1 MNTKGILTAI
11 IAGAVFA
18 LGLAI
23 SGMTDPAKVTAFLD
37 VTGGWDPSLAFV
49 MAAAIAVHP
58 PLVRLGRQRRGP
70 LCGTKF
76 HGPAAHGL
84 DARLVIGSAIF
95 GVGWGLSGYCP
106 GPALTSLVA
115 GMTPL
120 LVFVS
125 AMLAGLLVTR
135 WAIAARSRSE

>member
-1 MNTKGILTAI
+1 
-11 IAGAVFA
+11 
-18 LGLAI
+18 
-23 SGMTDPAKVTAFLD
+23 MTDPAKVTAFLD

-49 MAAAIAVHP
+49 MAAAIAVHL
-58 PLVRLGRQRRGP
+58 PLVRLARQRRGP
-70 LCGTKF
+70 LFGTKF
-76 HGPAAHGL
+76 HWPAAHGI